1 MIDTLFK
8 TEAINKE
15 EQYCVYCHKNKIN
28 GKCYIGQT
36 KHQDNLVIRTGS
48 DGRGYFHNKYFKR
61 AIQKYGWDNFEHY
74 IIQGNL
80 TKEEADELEKL
91 NILAFNTTNSNFGY
105 NIDKGGSHGG
115 SPATEHQK
123 EVARQT
129 FTGREPWNKGK
140 TLSEEHKAKCSA
152 SLKGK
157 NTWSKGRKLSKEHI
171 EAIKRANTNKIVSEE
186 TRKKLSIASKG
197 RKLPDEAKQKISK
210 ANKGNTYCLGRHHS
224 EESKQKMSE
233 SHKGQ
238 KAWNKGIACSDKC
251 KSKIG
256 NANKGR
262 ITINNNV
269 ITKRVKKEELDKYLL
284 DGWVLGC
291 AKK

>member
-15 EQYCVYCHKNKIN
+15 EQYCVYCHRNKIN
-28 GKCYIGQT
+28 GKQYIGQT

-91 NILAFNTTNSNFGY
+91 NILVFNTNNKEFGY

-129 FTGREPWNKGK
+129 FLGREPWNKGK
-140 TLSEEHKAKCSA
+140 T
-152 SLKGK
+152 
-157 NTWSKGRKLSKEHI
+157 NVI
-171 EAIKRANTNKIVSEE
+171 SEE
-186 TRKKLSIASKG
+186 TRQKMG
-197 RKLPDEAKQKISK
+197 EAKRG
-210 ANKGNTYCLGRHHS
+210 NKVNLGRHHS
-224 EESKQKMSE
+224 EEAKQKISEGHKDIKLSAEHKQKLSEGHKGKKLSEEAKQKISE
-233 SHKGQ
+233 SM
-238 KAWNKGIACSDKC
+238 
-251 KSKIG
+251 
-256 NANKGR
+256 KGR
-262 ITINNNV
+262 QPASAG
-269 ITKRVKKEELDKYLL
+269 KHRVYDDLEHKKYHFE
-284 DGWVLGC
+284 
-291 AKK
+291 